1 MLPLSPLR
9 RPPRREG
16 AFAVQLLLFQFRK
29 QFDYVNYNGLEDFW
43 TYHNQNIGRAGT
55 AYYEYVDEDGTAHYF
70 YKDENQKWVDETGI
84 QLTLTIGSG
93 TEDMHTTRRISS
105 FLKQIPPVIH

>member
-16 AFAVQLLLFQFRK
+16 TFAVQLLLFQFRK

-43 TYHNQNIGRAGT
+43 TYHNQNIGRA
-55 AYYEYVDEDGTAHYF
+55 V
-70 YKDENQKWVDETGI
+70 
-84 QLTLTIGSG
+84 QLIMNMWMRMAQHIISTKMKTRSG
-93 TEDMHTTRRISS
+93 LM
-105 FLKQIPPVIH
+105 KQASN